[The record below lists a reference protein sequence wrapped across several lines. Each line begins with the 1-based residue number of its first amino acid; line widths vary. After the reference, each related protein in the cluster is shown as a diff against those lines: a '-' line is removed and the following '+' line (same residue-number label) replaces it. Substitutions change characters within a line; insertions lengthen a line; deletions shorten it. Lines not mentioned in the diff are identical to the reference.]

1 MFGVFIDK
9 TIDRYSGLAIAE
21 NTDHDKVKVAIFK
34 VETRDGKQFTYAVQH
49 LTNV

>member
-9 TIDRYSGLAIAE
+9 AIDRYSELAIAE